1 MTRGVKVRLA
11 SFAALAIVGMV
22 YVGASYLGV
31 VDKVLGRGSTVT
43 VSLPT
48 TGGVYV
54 GSEVDYRGVQV
65 GRVRDIKAT
74 AAGADVI
81 VELQEGVRIPQSSG
95 VQVAS
100 VSAVGEQYLNFVPE
114 SSSGPYLADGAR
126 VSGAKATLPP
136 STDMMLTNIDNF
148 TRSVDA
154 NDLNTVVNE
163 LGDLF
168 RGNAENMRI
177 LVDSGTEFVDQATA
191 HEAATIRLLNSGK
204 KVLDTQREHS
214 DDIRDFADGLSK
226 ITKALKKSDPDLRK
240 TLKQGPE
247 TVDEA
252 NALIDDLRPVLPKF
266 LMPLIE
272 INQIINP
279 RLKGI
284 GQMLVVLPVAVKNS
298 MIGVPGD
305 GYGHINMQ
313 FNYNVPACTQGYL
326 PPELWP
332 SPLDL
337 TDHGLYPARCAD
349 PRAQPGYAGN
359 DGINQRGFNM
369 LPPINDKKPL
379 YTVKPYGRSV
389 KQAKDDTYGYQDI
402 APTGSSSKGS
412 SSAGTTSSGSPPS
425 GPGSSGVGLPSLLS
439 RNGWENMFTG
449 ATGG

>member
-1 MTRGVKVRLA
+1 MTRGVKFRLA
-11 SFAALAIVGMV
+11 WFAALAIVGMV
-22 YVGASYLGV
+22 YVGAAYLGV
-31 VDKVLGRGSTVT
+31 VDQVLGRGSTVT

-65 GRVRDIKAT
+65 GKVRDIKAT
-74 AAGADVI
+74 ASGADVI
-81 VELQEGVRIPQSSG
+81 VDLEEGVQIPQSSKI
-95 VQVAS
+95 QVAS

-114 SSSGPYLADGAR
+114 SNSGPYLADGAR
-126 VSGAKATLPP
+126 VSGAQATLPP
-136 STDMMLTNIDNF
+136 STDVMLTNLDTF

-168 RGNAENMRI
+168 QGNAENLRI
-177 LVDSGTEFVDQATA
+177 IVDSGTEFIDQATA

-204 KVLDTQREHS
+204 EVLDTQQEHS

-226 ITKALKKSDPDLRK
+226 ITKALKQSDPDLRK
-240 TLKQGPE
+240 TLKEGPE
-247 TVDEA
+247 TVKEA

-272 INQIINP
+272 INQVINP

-284 GQMLVVLPVAVKNS
+284 GQLFVVLPVAVKNS

-313 FNYNVPACTQGYL
+313 FNYSVPACSQGYL
-326 PPELWP
+326 PAELWP
-332 SPLDL
+332 NPLDL
-337 TDHGLYPARCAD
+337 TDHGLYPARCTD
-349 PRAQPGYAGN
+349 PRAQPDYEGD

-379 YTVKPYGRSV
+379 YTVKPYGHGT

-402 APTGSSSKGS
+402 APTSSASAGSR
-412 SSAGTTSSGSPPS
+412 SAGTAPTETVPKSVLGQQ
-425 GPGSSGVGLPSLLS
+425 
-439 RNGWENMFTG
+439 GWESMFTG
-449 ATGG
+449 ASGD

>member
-1 MTRGVKVRLA
+1 VTRGVKVRLA
-11 SFAALAIVGMV
+11 WFAALAIVGMV

-31 VDKVLGRGSTVT
+31 VDTVLGRGSTVT

-65 GRVRDIKAT
+65 GKVKDIKAT
-74 AAGADVI
+74 VTGADVI
-81 VELQEGVRIPQSSG
+81 VELEEGVRIPQASA

-114 SSSGPYLADGAR
+114 SNNGPYLADGAR
-126 VSGAKATLPP
+126 VSGAQATLPP

-154 NDLNTVVNE
+154 NDLNTVVTE
-163 LGDLF
+163 LGDMF
-168 RGNAENMRI
+168 QGNAENLRI
-177 LVDSGTEFVDQATA
+177 IVDSGTEFVDQATA

-204 KVLDTQREHS
+204 KVLDTQQEHS

-247 TVDEA
+247 TLNEA
-252 NALIDDLRPVLPKF
+252 DALIEDLREALPTF

-272 INQIINP
+272 INQDINP
-279 RLKGI
+279 RLHGI
-284 GQMLVVLPVAVKNS
+284 GQLFAVLPVAVKNS

-313 FNYNVPACTQGYL
+313 FNYSVPACSKGYL

-332 SPLDL
+332 NPLDL
-337 TDHGLYPARCAD
+337 TDHGLYPAKCTD
-349 PRAQPGYAGN
+349 PRAQPGYDGD
-359 DGINQRGFNM
+359 DGIQQRGFNM
-369 LPPINDKKPL
+369 LPPIEDKKPL
-379 YTVKPYGRSV
+379 YTVQPYGRGT
-389 KQAKDDTYGYQDI
+389 KQAKDDTYAYQDI
-402 APTGSSSKGS
+402 APTSTGSASSSSTGS
-412 SSAGTTSSGSPPS
+412 ASAPVPS
-425 GPGSSGVGLPSLLS
+425 TEVPKSVLS
-439 RNGWENMFTG
+439 QQDWVSMFTG
-449 ATGG
+449 ANGG